1 LVYSK
6 GGKVFLRDTIS
17 VGDTSGLV
25 RYYDTTVNAS
35 VTYGYLTD
43 PRDGRIYRTL
53 LLGDQ
58 TWMAQ
63 NLDFAVDS
71 SWWYVGYTSPLA
83 RDSNPD
89 PKNHGATHGRLY
101 TWPAALGL
109 SDTCETKYCNTP
121 DSCRSKTCPASVFM
135 RRQGP
140 CPNGWHIPREAE
152 WRKLTDT
159 LLDSATSRT
168 ILKSVY
174 EWYMF
179 YNKSCAGTDS
189 LGFRAQ
195 PGGYYGR
202 QSGHPFVEMSED
214 GRWWT
219 ATEDGYWNAKYEF
232 LDYAMN
238 TSTIQSFYKDSGLS
252 IRCVKD

>member
-1 LVYSK
+1 MVAVLLLEPLT
-6 GGKVFLRDTIS
+6 GIS

-35 VTYGYLTD
+35 VTYGYLND
-43 PRDGRIYRTL
+43 PRDGRIYRTV

-71 SWWYVGYTSPLA
+71 SWWYVGYPLTSA
-83 RDSNPD
+83 TDSNPD
-89 PKNHGATHGRLY
+89 PRNHGASHGRLY
-101 TWPAALGL
+101 TWSAALGL
-109 SDTCETKYCNTP
+109 ATRCDTSYCNTP
-121 DSCRSKTCPASVFM
+121 DSCRSKTCPAGVFT
-135 RRQGP
+135 RRQGA
-140 CPNGWHIPREAE
+140 CPAGWHIPREAE

-159 LLDSATSRT
+159 LLDTATSGGK
-168 ILKSVY
+168 LKSVY
-174 EWYMF
+174 GWSDYYF
-179 YNKSCAGTDS
+179 ASGAGTDNF
-189 LGFRAQ
+189 GFRAQ

-202 QSGHPFVEMSED
+202 QSGHPFVEMGRD

-219 ATEDGYWNAKYEF
+219 STEDGYWNAKYEY
-232 LDYAMN
+232 LHC
-238 TSTIQSFYKDSGLS
+238 STTASKIQSFSKVAGVS